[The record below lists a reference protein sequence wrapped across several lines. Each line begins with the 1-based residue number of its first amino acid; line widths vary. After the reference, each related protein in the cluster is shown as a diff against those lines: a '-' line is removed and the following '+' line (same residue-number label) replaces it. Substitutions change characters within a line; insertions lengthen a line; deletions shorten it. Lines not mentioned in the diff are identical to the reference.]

1 MDRDTNWGRTKKAYE
16 LFVDGKGEEFENAS
30 EYIKSQY
37 QKGIFDETISP
48 AKRKGGGG
56 RIKGGDAVIFFNFR
70 EDSARQL
77 TRAFVSEKFQGFERN
92 LLPGLFFVAMTEYEK
107 GIPIAPAFKSALI
120 EYPLGRIISDAGLKQ
135 LHIAESEKYAHITY
149 FLNGG
154 VEAPFKNEERIL
166 VPSPRVPSYDE
177 TPEMSADKIRSE
189 ERRVGKE
196 CRSRWSP
203 YH

>member
-1 MDRDTNWGRTKKAYE
+1 MLFRSLRALLDFAKQQKVKNVFLHLFTDGKDAYYKEGAGFFEKLEEDIKKNYPNAKIASIIGRKFAMDRDTNWGRTKKAYE

-77 TRAFVSEKFQGFERN
+77 TRDR
-92 LLPGLFFVAMTEYEK
+92 
-107 GIPIAPAFKSALI
+107 KS
-120 EYPLGRIISDAGLKQ
+120 
-135 LHIAESEKYAHITY
+135 
-149 FLNGG
+149 
-154 VEAPFKNEERIL
+154 V
-166 VPSPRVPSYDE
+166 V
-177 TPEMSADKIRSE
+177 
-189 ERRVGKE
+189 
-196 CRSRWSP
+196 
-203 YH
+203 